1 MRRSNVR
8 LALGLLACLAM
19 VACGAEKRAARAAIQ
34 SAERAAATLSDDV
47 AKYVPDQWKSINDSL
62 ASAKESFD
70 KKEYRAAIATLKDF
84 GPRVQAAQ
92 AAATQKK
99 TELANA
105 WTDMSAGLPKM
116 VDAIKTRVDEL
127 SKMKKL
133 PKGLDASTLDGA
145 RQGLAAATQA
155 WNEAQE
161 AFKSGNLTD
170 AVAKAS
176 TVKQKAAEVM
186 QSLGIAAPAPAP
198 AAGS

>member
-19 VACGAEKRAARAAIQ
+19 VACGAEKRAARDAIQ
-34 SAERAAATLSDDV
+34 SAERIVASAGDDV
-47 AKYVPDQWKSINDSL
+47 AKYAADQWKSINDSL

-70 KKEYRAAIATLKDF
+70 KKDYRGAIATLKDF

-105 WTDMSAGLPKM
+105 WTEMSAGVPSMLT
-116 VDAIKTRVDEL
+116 AIKTRVDAL
-127 SKMKKL
+127 SSMKKL
-133 PKGLDASTLDGA
+133 PKGVEASTVDA
-145 RQGLAAATQA
+145 AKQGLAAATQA

-161 AFKSGNLTD
+161 ASKSGNLVD
-170 AVAKAS
+170 AVAKAN
-176 TVKQKAAEVM
+176 TAKQKAAEVM